1 MTKNFITYFRYFSIA
16 LVFLISID
24 LASESNANSKK
35 EATKNIYAV
44 EPKYPSAAEN
54 RGLEGYAVVEF
65 TINEKGK
72 TKDIVVKDARCGKLI
87 SNSNPLMFKYGSRN
101 CSIFN
106 SSAIDAAKKLRYRP
120 PVINGEPASI
130 EDVRWR
136 YRFESANDNDIS
148 ALDIPRRKNLSIEK
162 GLRAAKN
169 PSGRTIKKVES
180 IALKLVEEFPDVSFH
195 LGKIYTFMGDDDL
208 ALKYFK
214 DFLEIEKQD
223 KELNKDITA
232 FYIQGRSVY
241 QASALA
247 IITEKLYQKS
257 DYKQIIKLADIIKT
271 QQIFVKNNKGSI
283 KDTVTLIEFSN
294 FYLGISYLFE
304 GYLNEGKETLLW
316 VKERSDNTTLVSAID
331 EYLLQINETS

>member
-1 MTKNFITYFRYFSIA
+1 MTKKFITHYCYFLIVI
-16 LVFLISID
+16 VFLVSIN
-24 LASESNANSKK
+24 LASDENANSKK

-54 RGLEGYAVVEF
+54 SGLEGYVIVEF

-72 TKDIVVKDARCGKLI
+72 TKDIVVIDARCGKMI

-106 SSAIDAAKKLRYRP
+106 SSAIVAAKKLEYRP

-136 YRFESANDNDIS
+136 YRFEGPIGNDIS
-148 ALDIPRRKNLSIEK
+148 VLDIPIRKIASIEK

-169 PSGRTIKKVES
+169 PSGKTIKKVES
-180 IALKLVEEFPDVSFH
+180 IALNLVEEFPDVSFH

-208 ALKYFK
+208 ALKHFK

-257 DYKQIIKLADIIKT
+257 DYKQITELADIIKT

-283 KDTVTLIEFSN
+283 EDTVTLIEFSN

-304 GYLNEGKETLLW
+304 DYINEGKETLLW
-316 VKERSDNTTLVSAID
+316 VKERTDNPGLVNAID
-331 EYLLQINETS
+331 GYLSQINETS